1 MNTRGIVAL
10 VVALVL
16 GLAAAKGASIYM
28 QRAVE
33 SEVKSRAADTRP
45 LGEIVIAIRD
55 LPVSSRIVSQDL
67 AVIKVPEETIA
78 PSAVR
83 NADEALGRITR
94 TKMWAGE
101 ALLEPKLAPKGSRGG
116 LQAVIPDGYRAMTL
130 KVNDSS
136 GVSGF
141 VQPGAHVDVVAVL
154 KPQTRQEM
162 PPTAK
167 VILQNVEVLAVGS
180 TIESTEEPTALGKA
194 GKTATASKTATTATL
209 LVTPSDAERLALA
222 DNQGEISLIMR
233 AFADEALVQT
243 PGVDPTG
250 LVSRP
255 VVGTAPLRQSVEVIA
270 GSMKSSQSVAKVPDS
285 RGTAPQIVDAPKNN

>member
-1 MNTRGIVAL
+1 VAL

-16 GLAAAKGASIYM
+16 GLAAAKGASVYM
-28 QRAVE
+28 RRAVE

-55 LPVSSRIVSQDL
+55 LPVSSKIVAEDL
-67 AVIKVPEETIA
+67 ALMKVPEETIA
-78 PSAVR
+78 PSAIR
-83 NADEALGRITR
+83 STDEALGRITR
-94 TKMWAGE
+94 IKMWAGE
-101 ALLEPKLAPKGSRGG
+101 TLLEPKLAPKGSRGG

-141 VQPGAHVDVVAVL
+141 VQPGAHVDVVAVI

-180 TIESTEEPTALGKA
+180 TIDSAEEGTAAKA
-194 GKTATASKTATTATL
+194 GKTATATKSATTATL

-270 GSMKSSQSVAKVPDS
+270 GSMKSSQSVAKVPEP
-285 RGTAPQIVDAPKNN
+285 RTTPQIVDVPKNN